1 MSEYF
6 YVKIGGYNRKEQI
19 QQQIQELKPCLKD
32 WETRKRES
40 SSRTDRPDELGALSK
55 ELPQVLLELK
65 AEAANIDLAG
75 GHGRQVFNA
84 VVSTIWEAH
93 FPHIHLSDQHRTEY
107 QGALGFN
114 HVTGLINRIMLVTR
128 KFIMGNDNDL
138 GLDST
143 LKSTGFAHLYMEAK
157 FRALTPKFMS
167 ALGRKGHAPDVDLIY
182 RSMWRLR
189 RDDRSVPFSQNVLRC
204 ALAEVEGIEIGNQWR
219 PQGAQCAYVHPGLI
233 FRLAE
238 AQNFE

>member
-1 MSEYF
+1 M
-6 YVKIGGYNRKEQI
+6 
-19 QQQIQELKPCLKD
+19 
-32 WETRKRES
+32 
-40 SSRTDRPDELGALSK
+40 
-55 ELPQVLLELK
+55 LLELK

-138 GLDST
+138 GLDVS
-143 LKSTGFAHLYMEAK
+143 H
-157 FRALTPKFMS
+157 
-167 ALGRKGHAPDVDLIY
+167 HV
-182 RSMWRLR
+182 
-189 RDDRSVPFSQNVLRC
+189 
-204 ALAEVEGIEIGNQWR
+204 
-219 PQGAQCAYVHPGLI
+219 
-233 FRLAE
+233 
-238 AQNFE
+238 